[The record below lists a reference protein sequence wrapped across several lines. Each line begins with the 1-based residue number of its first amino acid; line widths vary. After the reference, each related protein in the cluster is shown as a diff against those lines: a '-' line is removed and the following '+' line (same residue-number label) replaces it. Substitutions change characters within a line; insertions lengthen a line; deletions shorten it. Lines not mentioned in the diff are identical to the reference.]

1 MSVKERTSAISEH
14 RLNFYLFEDFAQRFT
29 VDEANLIWQRF
40 ATLYELIQ
48 KETSRAVLDL
58 SSRVERYQ
66 LVNMPINFNLPD
78 FIQSW
83 EN

>member
-1 MSVKERTSAISEH
+1 MSAEERASAISEH
-14 RLNFYLFEDFAQRFT
+14 RLNFYLFEAFAQRFT
-29 VDEANLIWQRF
+29 ADEANLIWQRF

-58 SSRVERYQ
+58 SSRVEHYR
-66 LVNMPINFNLPD
+66 LTNMPID
-78 FIQSW
+78 FDLTNVIQSW